1 MLNNN
6 LRMYLK
12 ILRKVNSI
20 NSQHRSISNLCIID
34 FILSK
39 FSILLTPIFLILKF
53 QPNVITILNF
63 ILGMFSIYLIN
74 FEHEYFQYAVLIFF
88 LFMLFDHVDGSVA
101 RYGKKTFFGK
111 FIDALFDAIIYG
123 LFFISIALY
132 SFNLIENIHLLMFCL
147 FSSALLLIDVLI
159 LDKFAALVRWS
170 NEQNNKKLKPYIRK
184 TKFFRFF
191 ASLRDLILLGTLSL
205 IFMTENLEYFTIGLI
220 ITYSS
225 MMISSLLNVL
235 MHIFYAREYLRF
247 EKK

>member
-1 MLNNN
+1 
-6 LRMYLK
+6 MYFK

-20 NSQHRSISNLCIID
+20 NNKARSISNLCIVD

-39 FSILLTPIFLILKF
+39 FSIILTPIFLILKF
-53 QPNVITILNF
+53 KPNVITILNF
-63 ILGMFSIYLIN
+63 ILGIFSIYLIN
-74 FEHEYFQYAVLIFF
+74 FKYEYFQYAVLIFF
-88 LFMLFDHVDGSVA
+88 LFMLFDNVDGSVA
-101 RYGKKTFFGK
+101 RYEKKTFFGK

-132 SFNLIENIHLLMFCL
+132 AFILTENIHLLMFCL
-147 FSSALLLIDVLI
+147 LSSALLLIDVLT

-170 NEQNNKKLKPYIRK
+170 NEQNKKKLKPYIRK

-191 ASLRDLILLGTLSL
+191 ASLRDITFLGTLSL
-205 IFMTENLEYFTIGLI
+205 IFTIENLEYFKISLI
-220 ITYSS
+220 IIYFSL
-225 MMISSLLNVL
+225 MISSILNVI